1 MHNRSNTNLWIN
13 SKPVEV
19 DPLQKLTKLFFQS
32 LDVTFLLFV
41 HSALTGVNNKI
52 KRKQN
57 EAFMLKQ

>member
-1 MHNRSNTNLWIN
+1 MQH
-13 SKPVEV
+13 KPA
-19 DPLQKLTKLFFQS
+19 DKLQTGGSRHPTKTDKTFFFFFQS